1 MITNKSDSFVI
12 KYEHIQKKGTSKSL
26 MKTHTHTHTHTF
38 SADRFVWWFN
48 TATIE
53 RTRRNIALIANNESS
68 GRYLLT
74 FIAFFTLS
82 TINIEWMCAQAH
94 NSNKNT
100 SSNLKKIHLMNS
112 RALDIIHSSY
122 DSEWNFL
129 FFFLLNIKYSVSLS
143 WILSSNHLTIF
154 FRLV

>member
-1 MITNKSDSFVI
+1 
-12 KYEHIQKKGTSKSL
+12 
-26 MKTHTHTHTHTF
+26 MKTHTHPHTQTF

-112 RALDIIHSSY
+112 RTLDIIHSSY

-129 FFFLLNIKYSVSLS
+129 FFFSSKHKVQCVTLVNSFIKSFDN
-143 WILSSNHLTIF
+143 ILSS
-154 FRLV
+154 RLIYF